1 MTVQELID
9 ELQEYP
15 KDMEVDLYTGIFRV
29 AEAAYT
35 DIQKDSK
42 YVTIYGKEE

>member
-15 KDMEVDLYTGIFRV
+15 RDMEVDLYTGEFGV
-29 AEAAYT
+29 AEAAYA